1 MVRMRK
7 RPLAIL
13 LSCAMLV
20 SAGVQSAYAN
30 HTLQIQLEQKSHM
43 AAGKGIALM

>member
-20 SAGVQSAYAN
+20 SAGVQGAYAI
-30 HTLQIQLEQKSHM
+30 TGDEVAADKS
-43 AAGKGIALM
+43 